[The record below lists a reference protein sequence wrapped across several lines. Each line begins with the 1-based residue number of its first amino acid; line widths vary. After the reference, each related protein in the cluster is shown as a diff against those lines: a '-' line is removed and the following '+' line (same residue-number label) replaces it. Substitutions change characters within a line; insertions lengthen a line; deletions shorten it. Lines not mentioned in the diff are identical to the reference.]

1 MRPPYWSPAEAAHI
15 EALAGDH
22 PFPELVKLFQRRA
35 RREGWPVRSE
45 KAIALRMLRVGLRG
59 RARDGACT
67 TTYGA
72 AELLGVSGECVVAWL
87 RNAEIHQI
95 LAPRAPGRIRYIER
109 AAWRRLA
116 RQRPD
121 VFGGIP
127 ADRLFLLLEDRELA
141 DQVAA
146 AHPIG
151 RADWRVR
158 CVETGKVWSNCKA
171 AGAELCV
178 AHDTI
183 SRAMREG
190 RPVAVLGLR
199 FEALRR
205 VR

>member
-1 MRPPYWSPAEAAHI
+1 MKPRHWSPAEAAHL
-15 EALAGDH
+15 ESLAGDR
-22 PFPELVKLFQRRA
+22 PFPELIRLFQRRA
-35 RREGWPVRSE
+35 RREGWPARSE
-45 KAIALRMLRVGLRG
+45 KAIALRLYRSGLRG
-59 RARDGACT
+59 RPRAGGCT

-72 AELLGVSGECVVAWL
+72 AELLGLSGVRVAAWL
-87 RNAEIHQI
+87 RNPEIERI
-95 LAPRAPGRIRYIER
+95 LAPRTVRRIRYIER

-116 RQRPD
+116 RERPD

-127 ADRLFLLLEDRELA
+127 SDQLFQLLEDRELSDA
-141 DQVAA
+141 VAA

-151 RADWRVR
+151 RADWRIR
-158 CVETGKVWSNCKA
+158 CIETGKVWSSCKA

-199 FEALRR
+199 FEALRKA
-205 VR
+205 